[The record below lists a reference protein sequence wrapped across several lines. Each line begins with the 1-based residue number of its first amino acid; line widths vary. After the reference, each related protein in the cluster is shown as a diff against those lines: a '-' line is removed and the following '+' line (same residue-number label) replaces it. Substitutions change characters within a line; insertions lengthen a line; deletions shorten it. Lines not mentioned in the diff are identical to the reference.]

1 MKQEEGTWELVGQL
15 IANIPLEQK
24 KQLDYSNDISDRLDS
39 IMKERGISQRELARM
54 TGKRPSEVTRWLS
67 GQHNFTLATIAKL
80 SVALNHEFVSVV

>member
-1 MKQEEGTWELVGQL
+1 MVGQL

>member
-24 KQLDYSNDISDRLDS
+24 KQLDYSNDISDRLDA